1 MAPWKK
7 LQCSF
12 LSPLLNVFR
21 VEEKGAQWL
30 LDSRNIVFKLH
41 RRFIWSAGRELQWFT
56 RKKITQCL
64 YCNIVLW
71 IMLFALQ
78 KCLNKH
84 AHNKN
89 MFKSCNQKSLYTHF
103 WLPLTRLLCVR
114 VHSLSKALK
123 RDWKWLDSQGI
134 FALIQFLHI
143 CTSNSAHLCFWRV
156 ERQKTIMSGYF
167 FNNSLVHANF
177 YMHSTKEPILP
188 CVSRILAFIAK
199 NIDMIIFLHV
209 SLVNS
214 ILHM

>member
-1 MAPWKK
+1 MEKITMFFSFTTFKCVSSWGKRCSMVVRLEILFLNYTEGLFG
-7 LQCSF
+7 LQGGNF
-12 LSPLLNVFR
+12 N
-21 VEEKGAQWL
+21 
-30 LDSRNIVFKLH
+30 D
-41 RRFIWSAGRELQWFT
+41 LQE
-56 RKKITQCL
+56 KKITQCL

-167 FNNSLVHANF
+167 F
-177 YMHSTKEPILP
+177 
-188 CVSRILAFIAK
+188 
-199 NIDMIIFLHV
+199 
-209 SLVNS
+209 
-214 ILHM
+214 